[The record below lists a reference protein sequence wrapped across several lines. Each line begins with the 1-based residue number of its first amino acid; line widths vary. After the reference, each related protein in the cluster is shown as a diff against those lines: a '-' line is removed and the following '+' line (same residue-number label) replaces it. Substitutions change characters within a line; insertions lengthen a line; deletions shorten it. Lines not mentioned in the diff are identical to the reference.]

1 MSLKCGMGT
10 GRYKFD
16 KGGVKTATEVISDKD
31 DLYQNLQKHKLQ
43 VSAALM
49 GMVKALYFLEHGA
62 GEIEVKIDLD
72 DSIIEDS
79 NAIVDK
85 NIKLVQAGLRSKLS
99 AIMEVNSCSEA
110 DAQKE
115 LKQIAEENQITGQD
129 IDWTEKDADD
139 EEEEEGK
146 AKKIGFQRPEKDGGE
161 DESSG
166 KPKGG

>member
-1 MSLKCGMGT
+1 M
-10 GRYKFD
+10 
-16 KGGVKTATEVISDKD
+16 
-31 DLYQNLQKHKLQ
+31 
-43 VSAALM
+43 
-49 GMVKALYFLEHGA
+49 
-62 GEIEVKIDLD
+62 
-72 DSIIEDS
+72 
-79 NAIVDK
+79 
-85 NIKLVQAGLRSKLS
+85 S

-110 DAQKE
+110 DAKKE

-161 DESSG
+161 DESSE